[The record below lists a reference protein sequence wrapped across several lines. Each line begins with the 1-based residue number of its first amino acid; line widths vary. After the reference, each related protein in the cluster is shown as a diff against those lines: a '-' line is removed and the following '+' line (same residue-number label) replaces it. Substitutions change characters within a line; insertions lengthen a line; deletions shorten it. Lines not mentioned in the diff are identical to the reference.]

1 MFLAGMK
8 VHEKSDRSD
17 IPCSSEAVDQIVF
30 FLPPAAFYAWAAQSL
45 MTCEPSA
52 ARLIHRL
59 GAVPLKQHFQTGH
72 IRTRS
77 RRRPQLLRQVCMALR
92 ALSWLGS
99 NWSWY
104 WARNS
109 ASKQVMTRARGT
121 AGVDRVRVA
130 DADADVDADV
140 I

>member
-17 IPCSSEAVDQIVF
+17 IPCSSEGIDQIVF
-30 FLPPAAFYAWAAQSL
+30 FLPPAAFYAWAAHSL

-52 ARLIHRL
+52 ARLLHRL

-77 RRRPQLLRQVCMALR
+77 HRRPQLLHGSIFSMVGASSNPGAIQLAQHPQFECLLVGLIDAR
-92 ALSWLGS
+92 LGE
-99 NWSWY
+99 
-104 WARNS
+104 
-109 ASKQVMTRARGT
+109 
-121 AGVDRVRVA
+121 
-130 DADADVDADV
+130 
-140 I
+140 